1 MEMAESPFPEQNCDK
16 MNDIKLMYP
25 LISPAVE
32 SALQL
37 LSVGRL
43 QRVMAGTAALQAV
56 AVDWLHN
63 ISLTR
68 DQAGKL
74 ITK

>member
-1 MEMAESPFPEQNCDK
+1 MEKAESPFLEQQWDK

-25 LISPAVE
+25 LSSPAVE

-43 QRVMAGTAALQAV
+43 QGR
-56 AVDWLHN
+56 H
-63 ISLTR
+63 TR
-68 DQAGKL
+68 RAN
-74 ITK
+74 